1 MKKSPQLLLILAL
14 LPFGVWAQKHVDNK
28 YAFKDGIYYNLREF
42 QRDQPSTA
50 MIAVEF
56 SAVVSEEK
64 KLVQVAWIRH
74 KNGDTIRMDH
84 IWGLCWRG
92 RPYIR
97 IHPDSVSRRMAI
109 FTELQIVG
117 NICLFNYETEEGH
130 DVEFKAYNPLSGL
143 PFRKS
148 TEKRFKTVLRERML
162 RLRTGEIGV
171 FDQNT
176 VVNWTHDLPE
186 LSKAVQ
192 SLPHE
197 RAKELLPRMVI
208 TYNERKPYF
217 LQL

>member
-1 MKKSPQLLLILAL
+1 
-14 LPFGVWAQKHVDNK
+14 
-28 YAFKDGIYYNLREF
+28 
-42 QRDQPSTA
+42 
-50 MIAVEF
+50 
-56 SAVVSEEK
+56 
-64 KLVQVAWIRH
+64 
-74 KNGDTIRMDH
+74 
-84 IWGLCWRG
+84 
-92 RPYIR
+92 
-97 IHPDSVSRRMAI
+97 
-109 FTELQIVG
+109 
-117 NICLFNYETEEGH
+117 
-130 DVEFKAYNPLSGL
+130 
-143 PFRKS
+143 
-148 TEKRFKTVLRERML
+148 ML

>member
-1 MKKSPQLLLILAL
+1 MKKSRQLLLILAVW
-14 LPFGVWAQKHVDNK
+14 PFLAWSQKTVDNK
-28 YAFKDGIYYNLREF
+28 YNFKDGIYHNLREF
-42 QRDQPSTA
+42 QRDQPSTP

-74 KNGDTIRMDH
+74 KNGDTLDFDK

-117 NICLFNYETEEGH
+117 NICLFNYETEEGR
-130 DVEFKAYNPLSGL
+130 DVEFKAYNPLSGEA
-143 PFRKS
+143 FRKS
-148 TEKRFKTVLRERML
+148 TEKRYKTVLYERML

-171 FDQNT
+171 FNQPN

-186 LSKAVQ
+186 LSRAIQ
-192 SLPHE
+192 SLPAE

>member
-1 MKKSPQLLLILAL
+1 MNKSLQFLLILAL
-14 LPFGVWAQKHVDNK
+14 LPIWGWSQKTVDNK
-28 YAFKDGIYYNLREF
+28 YAFKDGIYHNLREF
-42 QRDQPSTA
+42 QRDQPSTP

-74 KNGDTIRMDH
+74 KNGDTLNLNQ
-84 IWGLCWRG
+84 IWGICWRG

-97 IHPDSVSRRMAI
+97 IHQDSVSRRMAI
-109 FTELQIVG
+109 FAELQIVG

-148 TEKRFKTVLRERML
+148 TEKRFKTVLRERMM
-162 RLRTGEIGV
+162 RLRTGEVGV
-171 FDQNT
+171 FNQST
-176 VVNWTHDLPE
+176 VVNWTNDLPD
-186 LSKAVQ
+186 LSRAVQ
-192 SLPHE
+192 SLPAE